1 MLSDKICYSEKCSLE
16 RALYLFYCS
25 QNVILCV
32 LFIPGKK
39 DNCILRSRLQMQTS
53 SIRLSHWP
61 RWSWPCRAQGGCRR
75 WGSSCRSPRPT
86 ETSSWGPETNS
97 CKQGTRKVR
106 TLPGPRCSGHLH
118 QWQGGR
124 DPEHSIYDLATS
136 YSATVVSIVVIV
148 KTISITIITVSTQHH
163 HHKSGYSIITIVT
176 SSVGSLGHPFEALSK
191 TFTTIITITISITII
206 TIVINLMIC
215 HLLCGFPW
223 TSLWSGA
230 QQLHGRHRPDRLARI
245 WTGRHFV
252 KTFNS
257 RKIN

>member
-1 MLSDKICYSEKCSLE
+1 ME

-86 ETSSWGPETNS
+86 ETSSWGPETIS
-97 CKQGTRKVR
+97 CKQGKEWEEFTWPSLLRPSSSMTRW
-106 TLPGPRCSGHLH
+106 PGSWWAFKL
-118 QWQGGR
+118 
-124 DPEHSIYDLATS
+124 SIYNLATS
-136 YSATVVSIVVIV
+136 STTVVSI
-148 KTISITIITVSTQHH
+148 
-163 HHKSGYSIITIVT
+163 
-176 SSVGSLGHPFEALSK
+176 
-191 TFTTIITITISITII
+191 TIITITISITII